1 MTNGEIAEVFERISG
16 LLEMKGEKS
25 FTIRAYQRASRT
37 IERLPTEVDAM
48 VRNDEDLT
56 EIPGIG
62 KAISE
67 KISELVNTGALQYLV
82 RLKDEFPPGIL
93 DLMEIPGLGPKTTVR
108 VWKELGVTTV
118 DQLEAVVDDG
128 SLAALPRLGKKSAE
142 NIRKSI
148 KFARSKSDRVPIARA
163 MSVTRQLTNSLREGC
178 PGISQL
184 IVCGSLRRFEETI
197 GDVDL
202 ICVTEDG
209 DKALNTLAE
218 LPDVA
223 DVLGHGGAKTS
234 VVLKSGLQV
243 DMRVTPA
250 DQLGAML
257 QYFTGNLQHNV
268 MLRDRANSLGLS
280 LNEYGLKDVE
290 TGDLETFVDEE
301 SLYDRLGMQFV
312 PPEIRMGESEVSA
325 ALAGNIPKLVDV
337 SDLKGDLHA
346 HTDWSDGRDPMETM
360 VEAAKARGLEYIAM
374 TDHSVGRGIANGLS
388 IERLKG
394 HMALVREVEAAVGG
408 IRVFCGTEMDIRAD
422 GSLDYADEILKEL
435 DWVVASVHSAMGQ
448 DAAVMTERVIAAMK
462 NPYVSAIGHLSTRL
476 IGERKPIEADYEA
489 IFRAAADTGTVL
501 EINGSLERLDLKDIH
516 IARAREL
523 SAMLVISTDAHMT
536 ESLRNLEHGARQ
548 ARRGWCEAKH
558 ILNTLDAKQFGAWL
572 AMDKSERSIESAA
585 HA

>member
-67 KISELVNTGALQYLV
+67 KISELVNTGDLQYLV

-93 DLMEIPGLGPKTTVR
+93 DLMQIPGLGPKTTVR

-312 PPEIRMGESEVSA
+312 PPEIRMGES
-325 ALAGNIPKLVDV
+325 
-337 SDLKGDLHA
+337 
-346 HTDWSDGRDPMETM
+346 
-360 VEAAKARGLEYIAM
+360 
-374 TDHSVGRGIANGLS
+374 
-388 IERLKG
+388 
-394 HMALVREVEAAVGG
+394 
-408 IRVFCGTEMDIRAD
+408 
-422 GSLDYADEILKEL
+422 
-435 DWVVASVHSAMGQ
+435 
-448 DAAVMTERVIAAMK
+448 
-462 NPYVSAIGHLSTRL
+462 
-476 IGERKPIEADYEA
+476 
-489 IFRAAADTGTVL
+489 
-501 EINGSLERLDLKDIH
+501 
-516 IARAREL
+516 
-523 SAMLVISTDAHMT
+523 
-536 ESLRNLEHGARQ
+536 
-548 ARRGWCEAKH
+548 
-558 ILNTLDAKQFGAWL
+558 
-572 AMDKSERSIESAA
+572 
-585 HA
+585 